1 MPHPAALDAE
11 TLYRQCDVERLR
23 RSGPGGQHR
32 NKVETAVRLTHQ
44 GTGVRAEA
52 VERRSQEAN
61 RRRAL
66 FRLRVNLALE
76 VRCEAD
82 LADAPSELW
91 RSRSGGGLI
100 RVRPTHDD
108 FPSLLA
114 EALDLVAAADFD
126 VKTAAEWLDCSTTQ
140 LVRFLRNER
149 RALSWV
155 NDQRLSQGLTP
166 LR

>member
-1 MPHPAALDAE
+1 MPHPAATDPE
-11 TLYRQCDVERLR
+11 TLYRQCRVERLR

-44 GTGVRAEA
+44 ATGVRAEA

-76 VRCEAD
+76 VRCHAE

-91 RSRSGGGLI
+91 LSRSGGGLI
-100 RVRPTHDD
+100 RVRGTHDD
-108 FPSLLA
+108 FPSLVA
-114 EALDLVAAADFD
+114 ETLDRVAAADFD
-126 VKTAAEWLDCSTTQ
+126 VKKAAASLACSTTQ
-140 LVRFLRNER
+140 LVRFLRTEP

-155 NDQRLSQGLTP
+155 NTQRLSRGMTR